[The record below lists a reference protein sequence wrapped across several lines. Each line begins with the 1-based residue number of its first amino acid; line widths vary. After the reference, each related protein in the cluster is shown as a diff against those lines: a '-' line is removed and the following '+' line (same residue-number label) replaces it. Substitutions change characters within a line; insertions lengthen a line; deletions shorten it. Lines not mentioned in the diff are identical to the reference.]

1 MYIKPIIPFIE
12 LYNEEVIGQEQTDV
26 CISTLIRDLTLM
38 KNGNK
43 CKCPLIEYYINTL
56 IASMYDNIEIKVV
69 W

>member
-1 MYIKPIIPFIE
+1 MYIKPIIPFVE

-26 CISTLIRDLTLM
+26 CASTLIRDLILM

-43 CKCPLIEYYINTL
+43 HKCPVIEYYINTL
-56 IASMYDNIEIKVV
+56 ITSMYDYIEIKVV